1 MENLNL
7 YLTLAVLVFMT
18 ISFLIR
24 KWSYGVTAMTCVIFL
39 TLCGVIDTQT
49 AFSGLSNTTTILV
62 ASMLVIAGAISK
74 TSLVSRIR
82 KQMSVVQGKNKFMV
96 LLLICFFTAVLCQL
110 MGMTAVMAVIP
121 MLIQTLDDESDL
133 SQSRMIFVAA
143 AMICAWFGRFPI
155 GMGAALPLTTNAYY
169 EGLVEG
175 HPEYMVGMFDF
186 LKVGIFPSIC
196 LTIYTLLAWKLIP
209 KQEVNASIVS
219 STGVGGSTKGSTLS
233 KMQENTIFIVFIAIM
248 LSFFFSNRL
257 GGLIYVIPAAGVLV
271 LIYTKALSVEEV
283 TRTLSGDMIW
293 MVAGVLVISSAL
305 SSSGAGEFVGN
316 LVLRLLGDHPSGL
329 LVTVVFCVF
338 TTIMTNFL
346 SNNACIAIMTPIAAS
361 TALAGGMNPK
371 AVVVII
377 FCSACLAIAFPTG
390 CSAATMAFSIGNHN
404 PVKMLKFCIPY
415 LLIGMASTIASALFF
430 FPVYG

>member
-110 MGMTAVMAVIP
+110 MGMTAVMAVMF